1 MDTTI
6 EDFVDHLRL
15 KRGLSANT
23 LSAYRSDL
31 TQFRDYLGR
40 RGRATWN
47 VPPLLIRAFLNELVQ
62 REYQPSSQARKLAAM
77 KSLYRYLLISGAVTS
92 DPTAGLGG
100 ARVQKRRPQILS
112 RAQVERLLEESAQDR
127 APDHLRD
134 RAMLEALYA
143 TGMRVSELVALDLYD
158 VDGETETITLAR
170 SSSGERRVPLSGRAL
185 AAVDEYL
192 TLGRGSM
199 RPVTGESALF
209 LNHRGSRLTRQ
220 GFWLI
225 IKNYARSAGIESP
238 ITPHTLRHSFA
249 AHRISARGNVR
260 EVQRMLGHAS
270 PATTQIY
277 ADLARAESEED
288 RAAEPTV

>member
-1 MDTTI
+1 MDTTV
-6 EDFVDHLRL
+6 EEFVDHLRV

-31 TQFRDYLGR
+31 TQFRHYLGR

-47 VPPLLIRAFLNELVQ
+47 VPPLLIREFLNELVQ
-62 REYQPSSQARKLAAM
+62 REYEPSSQARKLAAM
-77 KSLYRYLLISGAVTS
+77 KSLYRYLLTSGAVAN

-112 RAQVERLLEESAQDR
+112 QTQIERLLEESAQDQ

-143 TGMRVSELVALDLYD
+143 TGMRVSELVALDLHD
-158 VDGETETITLAR
+158 VDGETETIMLAR
-170 SSSGERRVPLSGRAL
+170 SGSGERRVPLRGRAL

-192 TLGRGSM
+192 VRGRGAM

-225 IKNYARSAGIESP
+225 IKNYARRAGIESP

-249 AHRISARGNVR
+249 AHRLSARGNVR

-288 RAAEPTV
+288 RLADPTA